1 MKKKKTR
8 IRSKDKWWTRG
19 LGPVDVG
26 EKLRLVPYWEPR
38 TGGRVELVV
47 DPGPSFGVGDHP
59 STIMALQ
66 FLEAV
71 IAIPPAAGYQLTMLD
86 VGTGTGVLAIAGK
99 ALGTGFTVALDIDAA
114 SVFSARRNF
123 TLNNIGYSRM
133 ADEGIELVV
142 GSAEC
147 LRCPFDIVVAN
158 LAAPLLLRCSGL
170 LSELAGRFLI
180 LSGIAEVLSE
190 TVVRAYRGANMQLL
204 KETEQKG
211 WHALLLQQQP
221 ESANTNARSKE

>member
-47 DPGPSFGVGDHP
+47 DPGPSFGAGDHP

-66 FLEAV
+66 FLEV
-71 IAIPPAAGYQLTMLD
+71 VMEMPPAVGYSPTMLD

-99 ALGTGFTVALDIDAA
+99 ALGTGFTVALDLDAA

-123 TLNNIGYSRM
+123 MLNSIRQSRM

-142 GSAEC
+142 GGAEC
-147 LRCPFDIVVAN
+147 LWCAFDIVVAN
-158 LAAPLLLRCSGL
+158 LAAPLLLRRSGL
-170 LSELAGRFLI
+170 LSELAGGFLI

-190 TVVRAYRGANMQLL
+190 SVTSAYRGENMQLL
-204 KETEQKG
+204 KEAEKQG
-211 WHALLLQQQP
+211 WHALLLQ
-221 ESANTNARSKE
+221 SRL